1 MILTKTVEIKL
12 NRGNIPHYKQHEIF
26 KNTKLGDIINVPVKL
41 APGKSKIIVKCDLCG
56 SEREILYSTYID
68 STKNK
73 TEMYLCKGVCSN
85 IKREETNMKLY
96 GVKNCF
102 QNNDKIDKIKHT
114 MIERYGV
121 EHNMQ
126 TQKCL
131 NDRVETYRKNYGCD
145 NPTQNHDI
153 LIKSF
158 SNGNKIKNFRNTI
171 IYYQGSY
178 ELDFLE
184 KYYDKIS
191 IERGPSIKYLYDGL
205 NKVYHSDF
213 YIRELNLIIEIKSSY
228 WYKKFKNKI
237 KCQKDEVEKEYNYI
251 LIINKNYEEFNELI
265 NYPSYPL

>member
-1 MILTKTVEIKL
+1 MILTKIVKIRL
-12 NRGNIPHYKQHEIF
+12 NRGNIPHYKQHEQF
-26 KNTKLGDIINVPVKL
+26 YNTKLGDIIDVPIEL
-41 APGKSKIIVKCDLCG
+41 APGKSKIRVKCDFCG
-56 SEREILYSTYID
+56 TEREMLHSTYID

-73 TEMYLCKGVCSN
+73 TEMYLCKGICSN

-102 QNNDKIDKIKHT
+102 QSSDKINKIKHT
-114 MIERYGV
+114 MVEKYGV

-131 NDRVETYRKNYGCD
+131 EDRIETYRKNYGCD

-158 SNGNKIKNFRNTI
+158 STGNKIKNFRNTD

-184 KYYDKIS
+184 KYYDRIK
-191 IERGPSIKYLYDGL
+191 IERGPSIKYLCDSI

-213 YIRELNLIIEIKSSY
+213 YISELNLIVEIKSSY
-228 WYKKFKNKI
+228 WKDKFASRI
-237 KCQKDEVEKEYNYI
+237 KYQKEEVEKQYKYI
-251 LIINKNYEEFNELI
+251 IIINKNYDEFDKLI
-265 NYPSYPL
+265 NYTSIPW